1 MSANADRMTV
11 PEIATRLRCS
21 EWFAVRLCRSGRIEA
36 TKPAGKWLAT
46 PAAVDAY
53 EATTNNQAPTRR
65 RRRRAA

>member
-1 MSANADRMTV
+1 MSRLTV
-11 PEIATRLRCS
+11 PEIAARLRCS
-21 EWFAVRLCRSGRIEA
+21 EWKAVRLCRSGLIEA

-53 EATTNNQAPTRR
+53 EETTSNRAPTRR

>member
-1 MSANADRMTV
+1 MSADSERLTV
-11 PEIATRLRCS
+11 PEIAAKLRCS

-53 EATTNNQAPTRR
+53 EATTKNTAPTRR